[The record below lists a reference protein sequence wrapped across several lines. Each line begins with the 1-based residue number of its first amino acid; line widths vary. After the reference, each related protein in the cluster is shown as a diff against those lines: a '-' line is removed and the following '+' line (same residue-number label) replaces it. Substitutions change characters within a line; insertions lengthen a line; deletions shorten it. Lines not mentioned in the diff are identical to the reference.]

1 MATFTSLGVGSG
13 LDLNTIVTKLVAL
26 ERQPI
31 GQMQYKANQLQTQ
44 VSSFGQINSL
54 MSSMQTAANALTNPL
69 LWSGSTVSSSD
80 ASAVSVSSSNNV
92 TAGNYAVTV
101 QSLANSQTLA
111 SASAFTDKGVLPG
124 SGTLTL
130 QLGSWDT
137 GQANF
142 SPKSGSTALDITIA
156 STDTLTHV
164 VEKINSAG
172 AGVTASLITDASGVR
187 LSLRSTATG
196 EANGFRMTA
205 ADSDGNNS
213 DGLGLSVMAF
223 DPPNGATAMQLMQG
237 SSDAKATVNGIA
249 VTSTSNAMTGVIEG
263 LTLNLNK
270 VTGLNTGTAINITAS
285 ADTAS
290 VQTAIKTFASAY
302 NAMVSY
308 IGNQTKYDPT
318 SKSGGVLQ
326 GDSAATNLQ
335 ARLRTMVGTTSGASS
350 AFGRMSDIGLEVQR
364 DGTLTVSQAKLDAAV
379 GKLSELKKAFS
390 NSDMGNSANSGFA
403 RRYSELATQALGVDG
418 TISTRTA
425 GLQKLITKNGEDQTA
440 LNTRVD
446 SFQARLVAQYT
457 ALDSNVA
464 RLNSLS
470 SYVTQQIANWNKSTG

>member
-31 GQMQYKANQLQTQ
+31 SQMQSKAKQLQTQ
-44 VSSFGQINSL
+44 VSSFGQLNSL
-54 MSSMQTAANALTNPL
+54 MSGVQTAANALNNPL

-80 ASAVSVSSSNNV
+80 TSAVSVTASNNV
-92 TAGNYAVTV
+92 SAGNYAVTV

-111 SASAFTDKGVLPG
+111 SASAFTDSGALPG

-130 QLGSWDT
+130 ELGAWDS

-142 SPKSGSTALDITIA
+142 SPKSGASAVDITIEA
-156 STDTLTHV
+156 TDTLSNV

-196 EANGFRMTA
+196 EANGFRVTA

-237 SSDAKATVNGIA
+237 STDAKATVNGIA
-249 VTSTSNAMTGVIEG
+249 VTSTTNAMTGVIDG

-270 VTGLNTGTAINITAS
+270 VTGASTGTAVNLTANP
-285 ADTAS
+285 DTAS

-302 NAMVSY
+302 NAMVTY

-318 SKSGGVLQ
+318 SKSGGALQ

-335 ARLRTMVGTTSGASS
+335 ARLRSMVGATSGASS
-350 AFGRMSDIGLEVQR
+350 TFGRMSDIGLEVQR
-364 DGTLTVSQAKLDAAV
+364 DGTLTVNQTKLDAATA
-379 GKLSELKKAFS
+379 KLPDLKKAFS
-390 NSDMGNSANSGFA
+390 NSDTANSANSGFA
-403 RRYSELATQALGVDG
+403 RRYADLATQALGVDG
-418 TISTRTA
+418 TITTRTA

-440 LNTRVD
+440 LSTRAD
-446 SFQARLVAQYT
+446 NFQARLVAQYT
-457 ALDSNVA
+457 ALDANVA
-464 RLNSLS
+464 KLNSLS
-470 SYVTQQIANWNKSTG
+470 SYVTQQITNWNKSSA

>member
-31 GQMQYKANQLQTQ
+31 GLMQNKANQLQTQ

-54 MSSMQTAANALTNPL
+54 MSGMQTAANALNNPL

-80 ASAVSVSSSNNV
+80 TSSVSVSSSNNV
-92 TAGNYAVTV
+92 SAGNYAVTV

-111 SASAFTDKGVLPG
+111 SATAFSDNSVKPG
-124 SGTLTL
+124 SGRLTL
-130 QLGSWDT
+130 QLGAWDS

-142 SPKSGSTALDITIA
+142 SPKSGSTAVDIQIE
-156 STDTLTHV
+156 STDTLSNV
-164 VEKINSAG
+164 VDKINSAG
-172 AGVTASLITDASGVR
+172 AGVSASLVTDATGVR

-213 DGLGLSVMAF
+213 DNLGLSVMAF

-249 VTSTSNAMTGVIEG
+249 VTSTTNAMAGVIEG

-270 VTGLNTGTAINITAS
+270 VSAIAVNIA
-285 ADTAS
+285 ANPDTAS

-308 IGNQTKYDPT
+308 LGNQTKYDPT
-318 SKSGGVLQ
+318 SKLGGVLQ

-335 ARLRTMVGTTSGASS
+335 GRLRTMVGATSGASS
-350 AFGRMSDIGLEVQR
+350 TFARMSDIGLEVQR
-364 DGTLTVSQAKLDAAV
+364 DGTLTISQTKLDAAT
-379 GKLSELKKAFS
+379 GKLGELKKAFS
-390 NSDMGNSANSGFA
+390 TSDISNSANSGFA
-403 RRYSELATQALGVDG
+403 RRYSDLATQALGVDG
-418 TISTRTA
+418 TITTRTA
-425 GLQKLITKNGEDQTA
+425 GLQKLIAKNGEDQTA
-440 LNTRVD
+440 LNARVD
-446 SFQARLVAQYT
+446 TFQARLVAQYT
-457 ALDSNVA
+457 ALDANVA
-464 RLNSLS
+464 KLNSLS
-470 SYVTQQIANWNKSTG
+470 SYVTQQIANWNKSGA

>member
-31 GQMQYKANQLQTQ
+31 SQMQFKANQLQTQ

-54 MSSMQTAANALTNPL
+54 MSGVQTAANALTNPL
-69 LWSGSTVSSSD
+69 LWSGSTVASSD
-80 ASAVSVSSSNNV
+80 TGTVSVSSSNNV
-92 TAGNYAVTV
+92 GAGNYSVTV

-111 SASAFTDKGVLPG
+111 SATAFSGSSATPG
-124 SGTLTL
+124 SGTLSL
-130 QLGSWDT
+130 QLGAWDS

-142 SPKSGSTALDITIA
+142 SPKSGSTAVDIEIA
-156 STDTLTHV
+156 STDTLGDV
-164 VEKINSAG
+164 ANKINSAG

-205 ADSDGNNS
+205 ADQDGNNT

-249 VTSTSNAMTGVIEG
+249 VTSTTNAMTGVIDG

-270 VTGLNTGTAINITAS
+270 VSATAVNITANP
-285 ADTAS
+285 DTAS
-290 VQTAIKTFASAY
+290 VQAAIKTFASAY

-308 IGNQTKYDPT
+308 LGSQTKYDPT
-318 SKSGGVLQ
+318 SKFGGALQ

-335 ARLRTMVGTTSGASS
+335 GRLRTMVGATTGASS
-350 AFGRMSDIGLEVQR
+350 TFGRMSDIGLEVQR
-364 DGTLTVSQAKLDAAV
+364 DGTLTVNQTKLDAATS
-379 GKLSELKKAFS
+379 KLPELKKAFS
-390 NSDMGNSANSGFA
+390 NSDIGNSANSGFA
-403 RRYSELATQALGVDG
+403 RRYSDLATQALGVDG
-418 TISTRTA
+418 TITTRTA
-425 GLQKLITKNGEDQTA
+425 GLQKLIAKNGEDQTA
-440 LNTRVD
+440 LNARVD
-446 SFQARLVAQYT
+446 TFQARLVAQYT
-457 ALDSNVA
+457 ALDANVSK
-464 RLNSLS
+464 LNSLS
-470 SYVTQQIANWNKSTG
+470 SYVTQQIANWNKSSA

>member
-31 GQMQYKANQLQTQ
+31 NQMQSKANQLQTQ

-54 MSSMQTAANALTNPL
+54 MSGVQTAANALTNPL

-80 ASAVSVSSSNNV
+80 ASAISVSASNNV
-92 TAGNYAVTV
+92 SPGNYAVTV
-101 QSLANSQTLA
+101 QSLASSQQLA
-111 SASAFTDKGVLPG
+111 SRTAFTDSGTLPG

-142 SPKSGSTALDITIA
+142 SPKSGSSTVDITIA
-156 STDTLTHV
+156 STDTLANV
-164 VEKINSAG
+164 VEKINGAG
-172 AGVTASLITDASGVR
+172 AGVTASLVTDASGVR

-196 EANGFRMTA
+196 EANGFRLTA
-205 ADSDGNNS
+205 ADSDGNNA

-270 VTGLNTGTAINITAS
+270 VSATTVNLTAS
-285 ADTAS
+285 ADTGS

-318 SKSGGVLQ
+318 SKSGGALQ

-335 ARLRTMVGTTSGASS
+335 ARLRSMVGATSGASS
-350 AFGRMSDIGLEVQR
+350 TFGRMSDIGLEVQR
-364 DGTLTVSQAKLDAAV
+364 DGTLTVNQTKLDAAT

-390 NSDMGNSANSGFA
+390 ASDLGNSGNSGFA
-403 RRYSELATQALGVDG
+403 RRYSDLATQALGVDG
-418 TISTRTA
+418 TITTRTA
-425 GLQKLITKNGEDQTA
+425 GLQKLIAKNGDDQTA
-440 LNTRVD
+440 LLARVD
-446 SFQARLVAQYT
+446 TFQTRLVAQYT

-464 RLNSLS
+464 KLNSLS
-470 SYVTQQIANWNKSTG
+470 SYVTQQIANWNKSTA

>member
-26 ERQPI
+26 ERQPL
-31 GQMQYKANQLQTQ
+31 GSMQSKANQLQTQ
-44 VSSFGQINSL
+44 VSSFGQISSL
-54 MSSMQTAANALTNPL
+54 VSGMQTAANALTNPL
-69 LWSGSTVSSSD
+69 LWSGSTAASSD
-80 ASAVSVSSSNNV
+80 ASTVAVSASNNV
-92 TAGNYAVTV
+92 APGNYAVAV

-111 SASAFTDKGVLPG
+111 SATTFPDSSALLG

-130 QLGSWDT
+130 QLGTWDT

-142 SPKSGSTALDITIA
+142 SPKSGSSAVDIQIA
-156 STDTLTHV
+156 ATDTLADV
-164 VEKINSAG
+164 ASKVNAAG
-172 AGVTASLITDASGVR
+172 AGVTASLITDSSGVR

-196 EANGFRMTA
+196 ASNGFRLTA
-205 ADSDGNNS
+205 ADSGGHNT

-237 SSDAKATVNGIA
+237 STDAKATVNGIA
-249 VTSTSNAMTGVIEG
+249 VTSATNAMTGVIDG

-270 VTGLNTGTAINITAS
+270 VSSTPVNVTATLDTG
-285 ADTAS
+285 S

-302 NAMVSY
+302 NAMVTY
-308 IGNQTKYDPT
+308 LGNQTKYDPG
-318 SKSGGVLQ
+318 SKAAGVLQ

-335 ARLRTMVGTTSGASS
+335 ERLRAMAGSSSSAASGFARL
-350 AFGRMSDIGLEVQR
+350 SDIGLEVQR
-364 DGTLTVSQAKLDAAV
+364 DGTLTVNQTKLDAAT

-390 NSDMGNSANSGFA
+390 SSDATNSTNSGFA

-418 TISTRTA
+418 TVTTRTA
-425 GLQKLITKNGEDQTA
+425 GLQKLIAKNGEEQTA

-446 SFQARLVAQYT
+446 AFQSRLVAQYT
-457 ALDSNVA
+457 ALDANVA
-464 RLNSLS
+464 KLNSLS
-470 SYVTQQIANWNKSTG
+470 SYVTQQIANWNKNGA

>member
-26 ERQPI
+26 ERQPLS
-31 GQMQYKANQLQTQ
+31 QMQSKANQLQTQ

-54 MSSMQTAANALTNPL
+54 MSGVQTAANALTNPL

-80 ASAVSVSSSNNV
+80 ASAVSVSTSNNV
-92 TAGNYAVTV
+92 SAGNYAVTV

-111 SASAFTDKGVLPG
+111 SGTAFTDSSALPG

-142 SPKSGSTALDITIA
+142 SPKSGSSSVDIAIA
-156 STDTLTHV
+156 STDTLSNV

-172 AGVTASLITDASGVR
+172 AGVTASLVTDSSGVR

-196 EANGFRMTA
+196 AANGFRMTA
-205 ADSDGNNS
+205 ADSDGNNT

-249 VTSTSNAMTGVIEG
+249 VTSTSNALTGVIDG

-270 VTGLNTGTAINITAS
+270 VSSTAVNLSAT

-290 VQTAIKTFASAY
+290 VQAAIKTFASAY

-335 ARLRTMVGTTSGASS
+335 ARLRSMVGATSGASS
-350 AFGRMSDIGLEVQR
+350 TFGRMSDIGLEVQR
-364 DGTLTVSQAKLDAAV
+364 DGTLTVSQTKLDAAT

-390 NSDMGNSANSGFA
+390 NSDTANSANSGFA
-403 RRYSELATQALGVDG
+403 RRYSDLATQALGVDG
-418 TISTRTA
+418 TITTRTA
-425 GLQKLITKNGEDQTA
+425 GLQKLISKNGDDQTA

-446 SFQARLVAQYT
+446 TFQARLVAQYT
-457 ALDSNVA
+457 ALDANVA
-464 RLNSLS
+464 KLNSLS
-470 SYVTQQIANWNKSTG
+470 SYVTQQIANWNKTGA

>member
-31 GQMQYKANQLQTQ
+31 GQMQSKANQLQTQ
-44 VSSFGQINSL
+44 VSSFGQISSL
-54 MSSMQTAANALTNPL
+54 MSGVQTAANALTNPL
-69 LWSGSTVSSSD
+69 LWSGSTVASSD
-80 ASAVSVSSSNNV
+80 PGAVSIVASSNV
-92 TAGNYAVTV
+92 SAGNYAVTV

-111 SASAFTDKGVLPG
+111 SATAFGDSGALPG
-124 SGTLTL
+124 SGKLTL

-142 SPKSGSTALDITIA
+142 SPKSGSNAVDITIA
-156 STDTLTHV
+156 ATDTLANV
-164 VEKINSAG
+164 VEKINGAG

-223 DPPNGATAMQLMQG
+223 DPPNGATAMRLMQG
-237 SSDAKATVNGIA
+237 SADAKATVNGIA
-249 VTSTSNAMTGVIEG
+249 VTSTSNVLTGVIDG

-270 VTGLNTGTAINITAS
+270 VSATAVNLTAS
-285 ADTAS
+285 ADTAG

-308 IGNQTKYDPT
+308 LSNQTKYDAT
-318 SKSGGVLQ
+318 SKSGGTLQ

-335 ARLRTMVGTTSGASS
+335 ARLRSMVGATSGASS
-350 AFGRMSDIGLEVQR
+350 SFERLSDIGLQVQR
-364 DGTLTVSQAKLDAAV
+364 DGTLTVNQSKLDAATT
-379 GKLSELKKAFS
+379 KLPELKKAFS
-390 NSDMGNSANSGFA
+390 NNDFGNSGNNGFA
-403 RRYSELATQALGVDG
+403 RRYADLATQALGVEG

-425 GLQKLITKNGEDQTA
+425 GLQKLIAKNGEDQSA
-440 LNTRVD
+440 LLARVET
-446 SFQARLVAQYT
+446 FQSRLVAQYT
-457 ALDSNVA
+457 ALDANVA
-464 RLNSLS
+464 KLNSLS
-470 SYVTQQIANWNKSTG
+470 SYVTQQITNWNKSGA

>member
-31 GQMQYKANQLQTQ
+31 AQMQSKASRLQTQ

-54 MSSMQTAANALTNPL
+54 MSGVQTAANALNNPL
-69 LWSGSTVSSSD
+69 LWTGSTVASSD
-80 ASAVSVSSSNNV
+80 SSAVSVSASNNV

-111 SASAFTDKGVLPG
+111 SATAFADNTVLPG

-130 QLGSWDT
+130 QLGAWDS

-142 SPKSGSTALDITIA
+142 SPKSGSSAVDIQVSA
-156 STDTLTHV
+156 TDTLSNV
-164 VEKINSAG
+164 VDKINSAG

-237 SSDAKATVNGIA
+237 SSNAKATVNGIA
-249 VTSTSNAMTGVIEG
+249 VTSTTNSVSGVVDG
-263 LTLNLNK
+263 LTLNLSK
-270 VTGLNTGTAINITAS
+270 VSSTAINITANP
-285 ADTAS
+285 DTAS
-290 VQTAIKTFASAY
+290 VQAAVKTFASAY
-302 NAMVSY
+302 SALVSY
-308 IGNQTKYDPT
+308 LGNQTKYDPT
-318 SKSGGVLQ
+318 SKVGGLLQ

-335 ARLRTMVGTTSGASS
+335 ARLRSMVGATSGASS
-350 AFGRMSDIGLEVQR
+350 TFTRMSDIGLEVQR
-364 DGTLTVSQAKLDAAV
+364 DGTLSVNQTKLDAATS
-379 GKLSELKKAFS
+379 KLPELKKAFANTDIS
-390 NSDMGNSANSGFA
+390 NSANSGFA
-403 RRYSELATQALGVDG
+403 RRYAELATQALGVDG
-418 TISTRTA
+418 TITTRTA
-425 GLQKLITKNGEDQTA
+425 GLQKLIAKNGDDQTA

-446 SFQARLVAQYT
+446 SFQTRLVAQYT
-457 ALDSNVA
+457 ALDGNIA
-464 RLNSLS
+464 KLNSLS
-470 SYVTQQIANWNKSTG
+470 SYVTQQIANWNKSGA

>member
-31 GQMQYKANQLQTQ
+31 GQMQSKANQLQTQ

-54 MSSMQTAANALTNPL
+54 MSGVQTAANALTNPL
-69 LWSGSTVSSSD
+69 LWSGSTVASSD
-80 ASAVSVSSSNNV
+80 PSAVSVSASNNV
-92 TAGNYAVTV
+92 SAGNYAVTV
-101 QSLANSQTLA
+101 QALASSQQLA
-111 SASAFTDKGVLPG
+111 SASAFSDSGALPG

-130 QLGSWDT
+130 QLGAWDA
-137 GQANF
+137 GQAHF
-142 SPKSGSTALDITIA
+142 SPKSGSSAVDITIA
-156 STDTLTHV
+156 STDTLANV

-172 AGVTASLITDASGVR
+172 AGVTASLVTDASGVR

-270 VTGLNTGTAINITAS
+270 VSSTAINLTAS

-290 VQTAIKTFASAY
+290 VQAAIKTFASAY

-318 SKSGGVLQ
+318 SKSGGALQ

-335 ARLRTMVGTTSGASS
+335 ARLRSMVGATSGASS
-350 AFGRMSDIGLEVQR
+350 TFGRMSDIGLEVQR
-364 DGTLTVSQAKLDAAV
+364 DGTLTVSQTKLDAAT
-379 GKLSELKKAFS
+379 GKLAELKKAFS
-390 NSDMGNSANSGFA
+390 NSDLGNSANSGFA
-403 RRYSELATQALGVDG
+403 RRYSDLATQALGVDG

-425 GLQKLITKNGEDQTA
+425 GLQKLIAKNGEDQTA
-440 LNTRVD
+440 LLTRVD
-446 SFQARLVAQYT
+446 NFQARLVAQYT

-464 RLNSLS
+464 KLNSLS
-470 SYVTQQIANWNKSTG
+470 SYVTQQIANWNKSTA

>member
-31 GQMQYKANQLQTQ
+31 TQMQTKASQLQTQ
-44 VSSFGQINSL
+44 VSSFGQISSL
-54 MSSMQTAANALTNPL
+54 MSGVQTAANALTNPL
-69 LWSGSTVSSSD
+69 LWSGSTASSSD
-80 ASAVSVSSSNNV
+80 TSVASVSATSNV

-111 SASAFTDKGVLPG
+111 SGSTFADSSALVG

-142 SPKSGSTALDITIA
+142 SPKSGSSAVDITV
-156 STDTLTHV
+156 SDTDTLANV
-164 VEKINSAG
+164 VDKINSAG
-172 AGVTASLITDASGVR
+172 AGVSASLITDSSGVR
-187 LSLRSTATG
+187 LSITSSATG
-196 EANGFRMTA
+196 ASNGFRLTA
-205 ADSDGNNS
+205 ADSNGDNNN
-213 DGLGLSVMAF
+213 GLGLSVLAF

-237 SSDAKATVNGIA
+237 STDAKATVNGIA
-249 VTSTSNAMTGVIEG
+249 VTSASNAVTGVING

-270 VTGLNTGTAINITAS
+270 VSSTPVNITAS
-285 ADTAS
+285 PDTGS

-302 NAMVSY
+302 SAMVSY
-308 IGNQTKYDPT
+308 LNNQTKYDPT
-318 SKSGGVLQ
+318 SKVGGVLQ

-335 ARLRTMVGTTSGASS
+335 EKLRSMVGASSGASS
-350 AFGRMSDIGLEVQR
+350 SYARLSDIGLQVQR
-364 DGTLTVSQAKLDAAV
+364 DGTLTVSQVKLDAATSNL
-379 GKLSELKKAFS
+379 GELKKAFAAT
-390 NSDMGNSANSGFA
+390 DLTDSANSGFA
-403 RRYSELATQALGVDG
+403 RRFSDLATQALGVDG
-418 TISTRTA
+418 TLTTRTA
-425 GLQKLITKNGEDQTA
+425 GLQKLISKNSDDQDA

-446 SFQARLVAQYT
+446 NFQTRLVAQYT

-464 RLNSLS
+464 KLNALS
-470 SYVTQQIANWNKSTG
+470 SYVTQQVANWNKNGA

>member
-31 GQMQYKANQLQTQ
+31 AALQTKASRLQTQ

-54 MSSMQTAANALTNPL
+54 MSGVQTAANALNNPL
-69 LWSGSTVSSSD
+69 LWSGSTVASSD
-80 ASAVSVSSSNNV
+80 SSAVSVSASNNV
-92 TAGNYAVTV
+92 AAGNYAVTV

-111 SASAFTDKGVLPG
+111 SATAFADNTVLPG

-130 QLGSWDT
+130 QLGAWDS

-142 SPKSGSTALDITIA
+142 SPKSGSSAVDIQVSA
-156 STDTLTHV
+156 TDTLSNV
-164 VEKINSAG
+164 VDKINSAG

-237 SSDAKATVNGIA
+237 SSNAKATVNGIA
-249 VTSTSNAMTGVIEG
+249 VTSTTNSVSGVVDG
-263 LTLNLNK
+263 LTLNLSK
-270 VTGLNTGTAINITAS
+270 VSSTAINITANP
-285 ADTAS
+285 DTAS
-290 VQTAIKTFASAY
+290 VQAAVKTFASAY
-302 NAMVSY
+302 SALVSY
-308 IGNQTKYDPT
+308 LGNQTKYDPT
-318 SKSGGVLQ
+318 SKVGGLLQ

-335 ARLRTMVGTTSGASS
+335 ARLRSMVGATSGASS
-350 AFGRMSDIGLEVQR
+350 TFTRMSDIGLEVQR
-364 DGTLTVSQAKLDAAV
+364 DGTLSVNQTKLDSATT
-379 GKLSELKKAFS
+379 KLSELKKAFANTDIS
-390 NSDMGNSANSGFA
+390 TSANSGFA
-403 RRYSELATQALGVDG
+403 RRYAELATQALGVDG
-418 TISTRTA
+418 TITTRTA
-425 GLQKLITKNGEDQTA
+425 GLQKLISKNGDDQTA
-440 LNTRVD
+440 IGTRAD
-446 SFQARLVAQYT
+446 NFQTRLVAQYT
-457 ALDSNVA
+457 ALDGNIA
-464 RLNSLS
+464 KLNSLS
-470 SYVTQQIANWNKSTG
+470 SYVTQQIANWNKSGA